1 MKVWDGNSGKQKL
14 FMESTSNFNDFCT
27 IPNSGLFFFAQ
38 EEAKMQTNYVPSLGN
53 APKWCSFLDKLTE
66 EIEAESVQNIYDD
79 YKFVT
84 RQELQQLNLDDLE
97 GTDLLKAY
105 MHGFFVNMKLY
116 LKAKA
121 NNRDTIQKKPS
132 KKAIEKEEPE
142 KRLQIRDDLPKV
154 NQKMALQI
162 IKTEE
167 ENSSKKKNTQTA
179 MSDNRFKAMFENE
192 DFQIDE
198 ETEEYRRSFKSTG
211 ESWASAKK
219 QKLGKRALS
228 ESPERSDNSDAGD
241 IKIDKRAPSKKESKL
256 ENISEKFKLT
266 AELGNRTQ
274 TKKSLA
280 KRLEAEQKNSY
291 EITNVGG
298 NRQMVFDAGEKSNE
312 ALWKIRKEKQKHH
325 EERKKVIRTAKF
337 KFK

>member
-1 MKVWDGNSGKQKL
+1 
-14 FMESTSNFNDFCT
+14 MESTSNFNDFCT

-84 RQELQQLNLDDLE
+84 RQELQQLNLEDLE

-121 NNRDTIQKKPS
+121 NNRDTIQKPM
-132 KKAIEKEEPE
+132 KKMAEKEEPE

-162 IKTEE
+162 LKSKE
-167 ENSSKKKNTQTA
+167 ENQNSKKNSQTDA
-179 MSDNRFKAMFENE
+179 ISDGRFKAMFENE

-198 ETEEYRRSFKSTG
+198 QTEEYRRSFKSTG

-228 ESPERSDNSDAGD
+228 ESPERSDESDSGKKD
-241 IKIDKRAPSKKESKL
+241 IVQKRPPKSEPKTEKSP
-256 ENISEKFKLT
+256 EKFKLT
-266 AELGNRTQ
+266 AELGNKTQ

-298 NRQMVFDAGEKSNE
+298 NRQMVFTSGEKSND

-325 EERKKVIRTAKF
+325 EERKKVIRSAKF
-337 KFK
+337 KIK